1 MKRNSILLVS
11 ICAVAMMFAGIAA
24 AQAAKVAGSWDLS
37 SQGRNGMQTSTLT
50 LTQDGNK
57 LTGTLKG
64 ARGDSP
70 VTGTV
75 DGQNI
80 TFSVTRTTPNGEV
93 TQTYTGTV
101 TADGLSGTVKMG
113 QNDVPWTAKKSAA
126 Q

>member
-11 ICAVAMMFAGIAA
+11 MCAIAMMFAGIAA

-37 SQGRNGMQTSTLT
+37 MQGRNGMQTSTLT

-64 ARGDSP
+64 GRGDSP
-70 VTGTV
+70 VTGSV
-75 DGQNI
+75 DGKNI
-80 TFSVTRTTPNGEV
+80 TFSVTRTTPNGDV
-93 TQTYTGTV
+93 TQVFTGTAA
-101 TADGLSGTVKMG
+101 ADGLSGTVKMG

>member
-11 ICAVAMMFAGIAA
+11 MCAIAMMFAGIAA
-24 AQAAKVAGSWDLS
+24 AQAAKVAGSWDMS
-37 SQGRNGMQTSTLT
+37 MQGRNGMQTSTLT
-50 LTQDGNK
+50 LAQDGNK

-64 ARGDSP
+64 GRGDSP

-75 DGQNI
+75 DGKNI

-93 TQTYTGTV
+93 TQVFTGTV
-101 TADGLSGTVKMG
+101 AADGLSGTVKMG
-113 QNDVPWTAKKSAA
+113 QNDVPWTAKASAA

>member
-11 ICAVAMMFAGIAA
+11 MCAIAMMFAGIAA

-37 SQGRNGMQTSTLT
+37 MQGRNGMQTSTLT
-50 LTQDGNK
+50 LAQDGNK

-64 ARGDSP
+64 GRGDSP

-75 DGQNI
+75 DGKNI

-93 TQTYTGTV
+93 TQVFTGTV
-101 TADGLSGTVKMG
+101 AADGLSGTVKMG
-113 QNDVPWTAKKSAA
+113 QNDVPWTAKASAA